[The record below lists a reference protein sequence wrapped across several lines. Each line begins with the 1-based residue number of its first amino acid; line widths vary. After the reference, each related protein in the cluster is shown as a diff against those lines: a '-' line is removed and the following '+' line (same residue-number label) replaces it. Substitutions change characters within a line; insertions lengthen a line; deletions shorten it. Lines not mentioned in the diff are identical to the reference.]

1 MKKILYN
8 SFKIIFCIFLI
19 IYSIK
24 NLAYQNYIKNESL
37 NIYKDIINKY
47 NLNEYTQY
55 LNKIIQLSCLMVFY
69 GSFLMIFGGKLGKI
83 FTIIGI
89 MIEFILLIDFTIVES
104 DLGNIKSLIYISLI
118 ASIIN
123 I

>member
-1 MKKILYN
+1 MI
-8 SFKIIFCIFLI
+8 
-19 IYSIK
+19 
-24 NLAYQNYIKNESL
+24 
-37 NIYKDIINKY
+37 
-47 NLNEYTQY
+47 
-55 LNKIIQLSCLMVFY
+55 FY

-89 MIEFILLIDFTIVES
+89 MIEFILLFDFTVVES